1 MYFQKAE
8 ELFVGV
14 TTHQCPVLD
23 PQEKVFCDIPQGQSV
38 PTEGRW
44 AMELLFFPDQ
54 SMWMQSLFMIWVGG
68 AGYSL

>member
-54 SMWMQSLFMIWVGG
+54 SM
-68 AGYSL
+68 